1 MYGPGRITPSLR
13 LLALLLSL
21 PLLAHASGP
30 VTGNVTNRTV
40 GKPSAGDTVTLLKLT
55 TGMEEVIST
64 TTDAH
69 GHFKLDVPDD
79 AMHLI
84 RVTHDKA
91 SYFAPL
97 QPTTHDV
104 TVDVYDAAP
113 VVAGVSTTVQELHVE
128 TSADKLQ
135 VVEVIQVTNQSQ
147 PAKTQF
153 GPKGYDFYLPPNA
166 HIVRTVAMR
175 DQLPVPATA
184 TPVGDANHYT
194 FIFPIRPGETQFGIF
209 YDLPYNG
216 KAEIPLHIVQPVAT
230 LAVLLPPSVTFKSGR
245 GANFAQQAA
254 SADNGNAQ
262 TWTATQIAG
271 DSTLSF
277 SISGTG
283 SLQPQGPAQGS
294 TPGGGAPAEAGA
306 PSGGADPGQAAT
318 ADTRPGGG
326 LGNPLDP
333 NGDRDP
339 WGKYKWFILGGF
351 VLLLAIGAG
360 FMLRAPSGTD
370 GAQAG
375 SAQNPVYASPL
386 QPHRPA
392 APISSD
398 QHILSAMK
406 EELFALE
413 TERLQKHISE
423 DEYLEHKAALE
434 AVLRRA
440 LNRSS
445 NAAAGQPDK
454 ADKSSGPTTPTGA
467 A

>member
-1 MYGPGRITPSLR
+1 
-13 LLALLLSL
+13 
-21 PLLAHASGP
+21 

-40 GKPSAGDTVTLLKLT
+40 GKPSAGDSVTLLKLT
-55 TGMEEVIST
+55 TGMEEISST
-64 TTDAH
+64 TTDAR
-69 GHFKLDVPDD
+69 GHFSINVPDD
-79 AMHLI
+79 AMHMI

-91 SYFAPL
+91 SYYAPL

-113 VVAGVSTTVQELHVE
+113 KVEGVTTTVQELHIE
-128 TSADKLQ
+128 ASADKLQ

-184 TPVGDANHYT
+184 TPVGDPNHYT
-194 FIFPIRPGETQFGIF
+194 FIFPVRPGETQFGIF
-209 YDLPYNG
+209 YDLPYKG
-216 KAEIPLHIVQPVAT
+216 KAEIPLHIVEPVAT
-230 LAVLLPPSVTFKSGR
+230 LAVLLPPSVTFKPGR
-245 GANFAQQAA
+245 GVNFTQQPA
-254 SADNGNAQ
+254 SADNGNSQ
-262 TWTATQIAG
+262 TWTATQVAG
-271 DSTLSF
+271 DTTLSF

-294 TPGGGAPAEAGA
+294 TPGGGAPAEASAPGA
-306 PSGGADPGQAAT
+306 ADPSQAAT

-351 VLLLAIGAG
+351 VLLLAGGAG
-360 FMLRAPSGTD
+360 LMMRAPSAGHASASSGTT
-370 GAQAG
+370 
-375 SAQNPVYASPL
+375 QNPVYASAT
-386 QPHRPA
+386 QVYRPA
-392 APISSD
+392 APVSAE
-398 QHILSAMK
+398 QHTLSAMK
-406 EELFALE
+406 EELFTLE

-423 DEYLEHKAALE
+423 EEYLEHKAALE

-440 LNRSS
+440 LSRSG
-445 NAAAGQPDK
+445 NATPGT
-454 ADKSSGPTTPTGA
+454 ADKTDKPSGPSNPTGA